1 MTLTIKNADK
11 TFFEAVLAMAKLYPK
26 VTVSKEE
33 MNLDESLE
41 RYEDART
48 LDDVKAQMQETL
60 AQYHSGDMSGFT
72 PLGSGWHDANR

>member
-33 MNLDESLE
+33 ANLDESLE
-41 RYEDART
+41 LYEDTRT
-48 LDDVKAQMQETL
+48 LDDVKAQMKKTL
-60 AQYHSGDMSGFT
+60 AQYRSGDMSGFT
-72 PLGSGWHDANR
+72 PLGLGWHDANH